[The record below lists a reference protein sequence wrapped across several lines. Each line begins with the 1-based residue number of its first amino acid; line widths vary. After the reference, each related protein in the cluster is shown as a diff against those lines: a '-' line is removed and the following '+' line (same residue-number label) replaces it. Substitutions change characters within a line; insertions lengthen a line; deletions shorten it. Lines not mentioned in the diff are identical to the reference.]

1 MGVAKLNAYSARRW
15 SAMKVVVRDK
25 CYYCW
30 VSLLLQKSVLLLQD
44 YTTKTK
50 LLQQCGP
57 FKTII
62 NFYWIVVFEMKKW
75 TWSINLKYCF
85 LFRFWTFKF
94 TAKIF
99 NVIFTLFM
107 GVPLSTVLFTFN
119 CCSKYSGINV
129 KLIYSFLI

>member
-1 MGVAKLNAYSARRW
+1 
-15 SAMKVVVRDK
+15 MKVVVRDK

-62 NFYWIVVFEMKKW
+62 NFYCILAFDKYEESCLVNQSEIVSFMQILDVQ
-75 TWSINLKYCF
+75 T
-85 LFRFWTFKF
+85 
-94 TAKIF
+94 
-99 NVIFTLFM
+99 VILNFQAIAL
-107 GVPLSTVLFTFN
+107 
-119 CCSKYSGINV
+119 
-129 KLIYSFLI
+129 

>member
-57 FKTII
+57 FQTII
-62 NFYWIVVFEMKKW
+62 NFYCIVAFEMKKL
-75 TWSINLKYCF
+75 TWPRLLSSAFSSLYKSLNSYVEFFWNISNLVRCLNILF
-85 LFRFWTFKF
+85 QLFR
-94 TAKIF
+94 
-99 NVIFTLFM
+99 TLSARKNKM
-107 GVPLSTVLFTFN
+107 LHL
-119 CCSKYSGINV
+119 
-129 KLIYSFLI
+129 